1 MTDQGRVVLKA
12 VGTVLSG
19 LTVILTVA
27 IVPAVAGEEAA
38 QVPSPAAAPT
48 PTPPASPLPYYLK
61 DRDTGIP
68 TSMFGSYIRKGELII
83 YPFYEYYRDN
93 DLEYKPS
100 EFGAPVGP
108 GDIDYRGR
116 YRANEGIL
124 LLAYGL
130 TENIALE
137 MEAAVIDASF
147 EKAPQDTSALPSRIE
162 ESGLGDVEGQFRWRW
177 RKENE
182 RRPELFSYF
191 EFVIPHA
198 QEKVLIGTP
207 GWELKLG
214 TGLIRGFRWGTM
226 TVRAAIDYTEES
238 ASHFDVGEYAV
249 EYLKRLSPHWRLY
262 AGFEGTQDELSLI
275 TELQWHLNRH
285 VVVKL
290 NNGLGIT
297 SKATDWDPEVGILF
311 NLPTR

>member
-1 MTDQGRVVLKA
+1 MRAACVV
-12 VGTVLSG
+12 VFVL
-19 LTVILTVA
+19 LTA
-27 IVPAVAGEEAA
+27 IVPAVAGEEAVQA
-38 QVPSPAAAPT
+38 PSPSATPT
-48 PTPPASPLPYYLK
+48 PTPTPTPADSTLPYYLK
-61 DRDTGIP
+61 DRGTGIP
-68 TSMFGSYIRKGELII
+68 LSMFGSYIRKGELVI
-83 YPFYEYYRDN
+83 YPFYEYYKDD

-100 EFGAPVGP
+100 EYGSVGE
-108 GDIDYRGR
+108 IDYRGR

-130 TENIALE
+130 TENLAVE

-147 EKAPQDTSALPSRIE
+147 EKAPEDTSSLPARIE
-162 ESGLGDVEGQFRWRW
+162 ESGVGDVEGQFRWRW

-198 QEKVLIGTP
+198 QEKVLIGTS

-226 TVRAAIDYTEES
+226 TARAAVEYTEDS
-238 ASHFDVGEYAV
+238 ASHWDMGEYAV
-249 EYLKRLSPHWRLY
+249 EYLKRLSPKWRLY
-262 AGFEGTQDELSLI
+262 VGFEGTQDELSFI
-275 TELQWHLNRH
+275 TEVQWHLNRH

-297 SKATDWDPEVGILF
+297 SKATDWAPEVGIMF
-311 NLPTR
+311 NIPTR